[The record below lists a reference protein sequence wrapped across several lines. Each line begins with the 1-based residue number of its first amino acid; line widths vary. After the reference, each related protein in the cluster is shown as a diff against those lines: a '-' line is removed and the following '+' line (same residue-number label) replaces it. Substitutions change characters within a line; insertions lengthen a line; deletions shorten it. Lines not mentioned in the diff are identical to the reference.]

1 MFFGHITPMEAYICQ
16 LLPSSKNFS
25 SSELCL
31 AVAVTAYYF
40 SHLQDLFLASSFFFF
55 FLAKVLPHSV
65 FFSCEDLPVCSSI
78 LDIMISF
85 VSPGI
90 IA

>member
-55 FLAKVLPHSV
+55 FSLK
-65 FFSCEDLPVCSSI
+65 FYRIVCSFHVKIYQCALAS
-78 LDIMISF
+78 LIS
-85 VSPGI
+85 
-90 IA
+90 